1 MSGKRRANELV
12 RSEMCKLIAI
22 INYGFIFKLPLFNN
36 NLCIHYKDDM
46 LLRYI
51 LSALLFFVSTVS
63 NAGMKVSD
71 YQLEKNTSEITI
83 YLKGVINGFAFANT
97 ELNDRKENVLYCP
110 PKDQVIEIETYIQ
123 LLDEKIRSYP
133 KEVVGNLEIE
143 PLLLNKLIET
153 YPCKWEYVSL

>member
-1 MSGKRRANELV
+1 MSDKRRANELV
-12 RSEMCKLIAI
+12 RSEMCKLIVV
-22 INYGFIFKLPLFNN
+22 INFGFIFKLSQFTN
-36 NLCIHYKDDM
+36 NLCIHYKGDM
-46 LLRYI
+46 SIRYI
-51 LSALLFFVSTVS
+51 LSVLIFLVPTVS

-71 YQLEKNTSEITI
+71 YQLEKNTSEIKI

-97 ELNDRKENVLYCP
+97 ELNDRKENALYCP

-153 YPCKWEYVSL
+153 YPCKWEYVSI